1 MTGAITEDDDP
12 FKEMEEEFENLC
24 SIQPDL
30 VSENMDAASFTD
42 VHSEVLAV
50 QIRLSKQCKG
60 SPRFQKMVQCFT
72 LIRTMLL
79 T

>member
-1 MTGAITEDDDP
+1 MTGAITEDNDP
-12 FKEMEEEFENLC
+12 FKEMDEEFENLR

-30 VSENMDAASFTD
+30 VSENMDAASFTNVD
-42 VHSEVLAV
+42 AEVLAV

-60 SPRFQKMVQCFT
+60 SPCFQKMGQFFT

-79 T
+79 A